1 MTKHSKPRQTWSPEQ
16 EDIVRKHY
24 ADTTPQRL
32 EDMLNGVFNS
42 RQIGHKANKIGIR
55 KSQAYRAMHGCA
67 ETGLKRR
74 GSVPWN
80 KGLRYIAGGRSPETR
95 FKPGSIPKNRRPV
108 GSVRLNVEG
117 YWEIK
122 IAEGRNKWILLQ
134 REIWKQHH
142 GEYPPRGSVI
152 VFRDGNKDN
161 CRDISNLELMTRK
174 QLMARNTVH
183 NLPESLKQVVRLR
196 ATLIRKINDKQG
208 KRRKHTALA
217 AV

>member
-1 MTKHSKPRQTWSPEQ
+1 MAKHRNPRQYWTPEQ
-16 EDIVRKHY
+16 EAIVSEYY
-24 ADTTPQRL
+24 ANTTPKRL
-32 EDMLNGVFNS
+32 EDMLVGVFNS
-42 RQIGHKANKIGIR
+42 LQIGHKAKKIGIR
-55 KSQAYRAMHGCA
+55 KSQAYRDMHGCA
-67 ETGLKRR
+67 ETGLKRK

-80 KGLRYIAGGRSPETR
+80 KGKHWRAGGDASKHW
-95 FKPGSIPKNRRPV
+95 FKPGSVPKNYRPV

-134 REIWKQHH
+134 RETWKQHH
-142 GEYPPRGSVI
+142 GEYPPRGSVVI
-152 VFRDGNKDN
+152 FKDGNKNN
-161 CRDISNLELMTRK
+161 CRDANNLELLTRK

-196 ATLIRKINDKQG
+196 ATLIRKINDRQG
-208 KRRKHTALA
+208 KRRNPASRD